1 MKERRISIRISEED
15 FTKIRG
21 LRNGKSMTEFFRELI
36 IEKVKASRGEAQSF
50 NEMIRKIDSSDISKL
65 VESVEQV
72 KTKVDELMPQV
83 WGQVKEIKKLVW
95 EEKEGK
101 PEGVSAI
108 DYLNVIHK
116 MGQETHKKVKDLSAK
131 ESGPDNFSKEII
143 EKLRQQDVNF
153 AHYISQILTEIQNLK
168 R

>member
-1 MKERRISIRISEED
+1 MKTVTVKLND
-15 FTKIRG
+15 AD
-21 LRNGKSMTEFFRELI
+21 LRKLRELKGDI
-36 IEKVKASRGEAQSF
+36 AASTFLRDLIKKEYGRAEESIETTSKF
-50 NEMIRKIDSSDISKL
+50 LDTIRKADLSKL
-65 VESVEQV
+65 AEMAETVEHV
-72 KTKVDELMPQV
+72 KVKVDEMKP
-83 WGQVKEIKKLVW
+83 LVW

-101 PEGVSAI
+101 EEGLRAI

-116 MGQETHKKVKDLSAK
+116 MGQETFKKVKDLSIK
-131 ESGPDNFSKEII
+131 ESGPDNSGKEII